1 MYKDKEERNFRIKI
15 ILSAVGLLVAVTLM
29 IVINFLGE
37 DLIWVF
43 YPSLLA
49 GMLFGVGTCIYL
61 SDAWDPELLTMKKK
75 GEDSKKTIP
84 WVWGP
89 PLGVLVGNIIA
100 SFFGNG
106 VRNMLM
112 GLFFGWFYLT
122 VIFSIVQVWRYRPK

>member
-1 MYKDKEERNFRIKI
+1 MVKEERRFRKSMILLAMGIMIVFTIGI
-15 ILSAVGLLVAVTLM
+15 ILNLVS
-29 IVINFLGE
+29 N

-61 SDAWDPELLTMKKK
+61 ASAWDPKLLAMKKK
-75 GEDSKKTIP
+75 EDGSKKSIS

-100 SFFGNG
+100 SFLGNG
-106 VRNMLM
+106 FRNMLM
-112 GLFFGWFYLT
+112 GVLLGWFYLSLT
-122 VIFSIVQVWRYRPK
+122 YIIIQVWRHRPK